1 MTPRSLSLTCCSTA
15 LAALLLLAATGGRT
29 DAQTGGTSFTVSN
42 THGITFTPT
51 TTTTRIDTFTTE
63 IIGRLN
69 GGTVFDQTFNAAFG
83 DPIVQAGVN
92 AARAAITAAGG
103 PGVVIVGP
111 TLVSSTTA
119 LQNSTST
126 TLFTHTGTNTTVST
140 QQTIGP
146 GTLFIGGVPPPCP
159 SIAALPS
166 TTRPS
171 LAACPGQP
179 NTFFVAAGTT
189 NINTNTHSQY
199 FVDESISTTN
209 TFLTAEV
216 YTLIGTTQAIGFAHT
231 SVISGAFDLA
241 TRFLRRLGDE
251 SDLDG
256 PDGLANGAGAPLA
269 FAPSNVRDDL
279 PPQLLAYAAMP
290 TKAPAA
296 APAAPASRYLAWA
309 EGYGVWSRTAA
320 QGTTPGDER
329 RAAGVAGGFGYRVT
343 PNLRLGFGVDQGRQ
357 SIALDAVSESANI
370 DLTQVGAHAA
380 FRSGG
385 FVANAAAIYGFG
397 DVGASRNL
405 PGITAT
411 AAYDV
416 KLWGVLGEAGYR
428 LRYGNWRVVPK
439 LGLDWIRVETSAF
452 TETGTFALTAGDHAT
467 DRTRIWG
474 GLEFGQRFSPAPASW
489 LDLSAYGRVVGVVSG
504 QGGPLLPV
512 AFAAA
517 PGVPLTIQG
526 ASENDIGFDAGARA
540 ALAITA
546 NAVVYAAYDGRF
558 RDGYEAHAASG
569 GIKVKW

>member
-1 MTPRSLSLTCCSTA
+1 
-15 LAALLLLAATGGRT
+15 
-29 DAQTGGTSFTVSN
+29 
-42 THGITFTPT
+42 
-51 TTTTRIDTFTTE
+51 
-63 IIGRLN
+63 
-69 GGTVFDQTFNAAFG
+69 
-83 DPIVQAGVN
+83 
-92 AARAAITAAGG
+92 
-103 PGVVIVGP
+103 
-111 TLVSSTTA
+111 
-119 LQNSTST
+119 
-126 TLFTHTGTNTTVST
+126 
-140 QQTIGP
+140 
-146 GTLFIGGVPPPCP
+146 
-159 SIAALPS
+159 
-166 TTRPS
+166 
-171 LAACPGQP
+171 
-179 NTFFVAAGTT
+179 VAPGTT
-189 NINTNTHSQY
+189 NLNTNTHSEY
-199 FVDESISTTN
+199 FVDESSTTTN

-216 YTLIGTTQAIGFAHT
+216 YALIGATQAIGFAHT

-251 SDLDG
+251 SDFD
-256 PDGLANGAGAPLA
+256 DNGVGSGFAAPLA
-269 FAPSNVRDDL
+269 FAPAGHVRDDL

-296 APAAPASRYLAWA
+296 APAAPATRYLAWA

-320 QGTTPGDER
+320 QGTTPGDDR

-357 SIALDAVSESANI
+357 SIALDAISESANV

-397 DVGASRNL
+397 DVGVSRNL
-405 PGITAT
+405 PGLVAT

-416 KLWGVLGEAGYR
+416 KLWGALGEAGYR

-439 LGLDWIRVETSAF
+439 VGLDWIRVETSAF
-452 TETGTFALTAGDHAT
+452 TEAGAFALTAAGHAT

-474 GLEFGQRFSPAPASW
+474 GLEFGQRFSPGPASW

-526 ASENDIGFDAGARA
+526 ASENDIGFDAGAKA

-569 GIKVKW
+569 GIKVRW

>member
-1 MTPRSLSLTCCSTA
+1 MTPRSLL
-15 LAALLLLAATGGRT
+15 LACTSALLVLAMTGGRAE
-29 DAQTGGTSFTVSN
+29 AQGGSITTTTSN
-42 THGITFTPT
+42 THAITFTPI

-83 DPIVQAGVN
+83 DPVVQAGVN
-92 AARAAITAAGG
+92 AARAAITTAGG

-111 TLVSSTTA
+111 NLVSSTTT

-126 TLFTHTGTNTTVST
+126 TVFTLNHTETSVTTTV
-140 QQTIGP
+140 TIGP
-146 GTLFIGGVPPPCP
+146 GTILIGGVAPPCP
-159 SIAALPS
+159 SITALPS
-166 TTRPS
+166 ATRPV
-171 LAACPGQP
+171 ACPGQT
-179 NTFFVAAGTT
+179 NSFFVAAGTS
-189 NINTNTHSQY
+189 NVNTNTHSQY
-199 FVDESISTTN
+199 FVDEAISTTS

-216 YTLIGTTQAIGFAHT
+216 YALIGTTQAIGFAHT

-251 SDLDG
+251 SDLD
-256 PDGLANGAGAPLA
+256 DGVLNGSGAPLA
-269 FAPSNVRDDL
+269 FAPAGTMRDDL

-296 APAAPASRYLAWA
+296 VPAAPATRYLAWA

-320 QGTTPGDER
+320 QGTIPGDER

-357 SIALDAVSESANI
+357 SIALDAISESANV

-385 FVANAAAIYGFG
+385 FIANAAAIYGFG
-397 DVGASRNL
+397 DVGVSRNL

-439 LGLDWIRVETSAF
+439 VGLDWIRVETSAF
-452 TETGTFALTAGDHAT
+452 TESGAFALTAAGNAA

-474 GLEFGQRFSPAPASW
+474 GLEFGQRFNPGPASW

-526 ASENDIGFDAGARA
+526 ASENDIGFDAGAKA

-569 GIKVKW
+569 GIKVRW

>member
-1 MTPRSLSLTCCSTA
+1 V
-15 LAALLLLAATGGRT
+15 LAALLLLAATGGRAE
-29 DAQTGGTSFTVSN
+29 AQGGGNVTFTSST

-51 TTTTRIDTFTTE
+51 TTTTRIDNFTTE

-69 GGTVFDQTFNAAFG
+69 GGTVFDQTFNAAFS
-83 DPIVQAGVN
+83 DPVVQAGVN

-111 TLVSSTTA
+111 NLVSSTTT

-126 TLFTHTGTNTTVST
+126 TLFTQTGTNTTVST

-146 GTLFIGGVPPPCP
+146 GTILIGGTPPPCP

-166 TTRPS
+166 ATRPTTAGCLS
-171 LAACPGQP
+171 QP
-179 NTFFVAAGTT
+179 NTFFVAPGTS

-199 FVDESISTTN
+199 FVDEAISTTN

-216 YTLIGTTQAIGFAHT
+216 YALIGATRAIGFAHT

-251 SDLDG
+251 SDFDDNGVLNG
-256 PDGLANGAGAPLA
+256 PGAPLA
-269 FAPSNVRDDL
+269 FAPADNARDDL

-296 APAAPASRYLAWA
+296 PPGAPATRYLAWA
-309 EGYGVWSRTAA
+309 EGYGLWSRTAA
-320 QGTTPGDER
+320 QGAFPGDDR
-329 RAAGVAGGFGYRVT
+329 RAAGIAGGFGYRVT

-357 SIALDAVSESANI
+357 SIALDAISESANV

-385 FVANAAAIYGFG
+385 FIANAAAIYGFG
-397 DVGASRNL
+397 DVNASRSL
-405 PGITAT
+405 PGIVAS
-411 AAYDV
+411 ASYDV

-439 LGLDWIRVETSAF
+439 VGLDWIRVETGAF
-452 TETGTFALTAGDHAT
+452 TESGTFALTAGDHAT

-474 GLEFGQRFSPAPASW
+474 GLEFGQRFSPGPASW

-526 ASENDIGFDAGARA
+526 ASENDIGFDAGAKA

-546 NAVVYAAYDGRF
+546 NAIVYAAYDGRF

-569 GIKVKW
+569 GIKVRW